1 MSLMHGYPISNS
13 SHSQASWHEAR
24 DSHFLSRPHP
34 PPVDLNATKVSA
46 RGPTKAPRALDHGIV
61 TKAVQQE

>member
-1 MSLMHGYPISNS
+1 MKPEIPF
-13 SHSQASWHEAR
+13 
-24 DSHFLSRPHP
+24 FLGRPDP

-46 RGPTKAPRALDHGIV
+46 RGPMKAPRALDHGIV